1 MSAIVAGVVFLFLAA
16 WAFARRRSI
25 RRWWRTK
32 PCPHP
37 DCVGR
42 LSANPLRQNHAWEY
56 VYAPEVCEVCQGRV
70 IFVRGAFL
78 SEYDRLAPKEEA
90 KS

>member
-1 MSAIVAGVVFLFLAA
+1 MTAIVWAGFALLLLA

-42 LSANPLRQNHAWEY
+42 LPAEPLTIPGVHNY
-56 VYAPEVCEVCQGRV
+56 YAKEQCEVCQNWVQWDSTKVGGVIGGYIRV
-70 IFVRGAFL
+70 KGD
-78 SEYDRLAPKEEA
+78 E
-90 KS
+90 